1 MGMNV
6 LLLDQIDREWDCRM
20 LSQKTKYAIKAMIA
34 LAEIGVGEGIQ
45 TAELARQESIPK
57 KFLEQILLDLKHH
70 GLINS
75 KRGKNGGYTLI
86 KDPSEISIGRLVRL
100 IEGPIAPLSCL
111 SKMAYQPCEDCT
123 SEAKCR
129 IRRVFAE
136 SYAATVDILERT
148 TLLDALADEEKNT
161 QSIVA

>member
-1 MGMNV
+1 
-6 LLLDQIDREWDCRM
+6 M
-20 LSQKTKYAIKAMIA
+20 LSQKTKYAVKAMIA
-34 LAEIGVGEGIQ
+34 LADAGFGEAMQ

-86 KDPSEISIGRLVRL
+86 KAPEEISIGRIVRL

-111 SKMAYQPCEDCT
+111 SKMAYQPCDDCPD
-123 SEAKCR
+123 ENACR
-129 IRRVFAE
+129 VRRVFAE
-136 SYAATVDILERT
+136 SYEATAAILEKT
-148 TLLDALADEEKNT
+148 TLKDALGG
-161 QSIVA
+161 QSPASKTIVA